1 MPAKQED
8 SYWSQPGRMPRFIE
22 LWADAQLTASMIA
35 HRMSTEFGVTCTRS
49 MVLGKRA
56 RMNLPTRAGTVA
68 VQPPRAPRRPHEP
81 GDHRRISTRRK
92 LPMLP
97 QVAAAVQAD
106 PAEPEQPPIGLLAL
120 NNHTCRFVVS
130 GETPAQ
136 YLFCG
141 GPADV
146 AAGRSWCDKCA
157 RVVFHR
163 HQPATLAPAKPFES
177 RAAWR

>member
-8 SYWSQPGRMPRFIE
+8 SYWSHPGRVPRLIE
-22 LWADAQLTASMIA
+22 LWADAKLSASMIA
-35 HRMSTEFGVTCTRS
+35 NVMSQEFVVTCTRNMILS
-49 MVLGKRA
+49 KRA

-81 GDHRRISTRRK
+81 SDHRRISTRRK
-92 LPMLP
+92 LPALP
-97 QVAAAVQAD
+97 QVAAAVQPD
-106 PAEPEQPPIGLLAL
+106 PVEPEQPPIGLLAL
-120 NNHTCRFVVS
+120 NNYTCRFVVS
-130 GETPAQ
+130 GDTPAQ

-146 AAGRSWCDKCA
+146 AAGRSWCDRCA

-163 HQPATLAPAKPFES
+163 HQPPPRAPAKPFES
-177 RAAWR
+177 RTPWR

>member
-22 LWADAQLTASMIA
+22 LWADAGLTASMIA
-35 HRMSTEFGVTCTRS
+35 SRMSTEFGVICTRS

-56 RMNLPTRAGTVA
+56 RMNLPTRAGAVA
-68 VQPPRAPRRPHEP
+68 VQPPRAPRRQHENS
-81 GDHRRISTRRK
+81 DHRRISIRRAK
-92 LPMLP
+92 LPPPERLP
-97 QVAAAVQAD
+97 AAPIF
-106 PAEPEQPPIGLLAL
+106 PAEPECEPIGLLAL
-120 NNHTCRFVVS
+120 NNYTCRFVVS

-141 GPADV
+141 GHADV
-146 AAGRSWCDKCA
+146 AAGRSWCDRCA

-163 HQPATLAPAKPFES
+163 HQPPPRAPAKPFES
-177 RAAWR
+177 RTPWR